1 MLDGYFCYEP
11 ESCSIHHLNQGL
23 YLSMGP
29 YQGDT
34 FFFLLLLIR
43 FSDASQYYHFI
54 SKVRLFF
61 TWMITYSGSLDW
73 HAPRQRA
80 CPLAAMSTGVRIGV
94 AGADNALMVIY
105 GQQRKSLST
114 FPLSFPSSRT
124 VLHPQCWVHL
134 PFFLSYALP
143 SLLPAVT

>member
-1 MLDGYFCYEP
+1 MLDGYLWTWVLFNSSS
-11 ESCSIHHLNQGL
+11 ESRLVPFHGAIPRW
-23 YLSMGP
+23 Y
-29 YQGDT
+29 